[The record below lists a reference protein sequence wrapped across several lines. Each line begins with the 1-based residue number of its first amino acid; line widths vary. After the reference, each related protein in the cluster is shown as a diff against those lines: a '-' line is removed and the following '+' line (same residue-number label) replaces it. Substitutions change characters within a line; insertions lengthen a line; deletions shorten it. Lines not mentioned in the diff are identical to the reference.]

1 MRRVHRWLSV
11 LFGLLILWIGTTGLL
26 SQVGALVNEGGFKAE
41 VRERGQRQAATVAH
55 AVVPAARAHEHE
67 EPAAAPAAASATAP
81 AAFACPA
88 DMTCRPRRVAKPGEW
103 NLGFLHH
110 LHSGEQFGPAGV
122 ILSMASGLA
131 LLFFAFS
138 GLWMY
143 LQMYRRRAH
152 RHSHPKRLFW

>member
-11 LFGLLILWIGTTGLL
+11 LFGLLILWIGSTGLL
-26 SQVGALVNEGGFKAE
+26 SQIGALVNEGGFKAE
-41 VRERGQRQAATVAH
+41 TSERGARQIATVAH

-67 EPAAAPAAASATAP
+67 EPVVKSTPT
-81 AAFACPA
+81 FACPA

-143 LQMYRRRAH
+143 LQMYRRRLH
-152 RHSHPKRLFW
+152 RQSHPKRLFW